1 MGTPSRPQ
9 TLGTPQLNPVVD
21 GYTLYLGLDD
31 EARKERSSMAETR
44 EELVKRL
51 EGQANKIRRNVWRAL
66 KASGSGHAGGSLSA
80 ADVLSVLY
88 FHKMNIRP
96 NEPDWPDRDRF
107 VLSKGHANAGLGAT
121 LELAGFVDETYCD
134 RFYAM
139 DDGRPP
145 FGMHP
150 DIKVPGIEMSTG
162 GLGHGLSVAVG
173 MALGA
178 RIKGQSFH
186 TYVMIG
192 DGELHEGSNWEG
204 AMSAA
209 MYRLTN
215 LTAIIDS
222 NKVSQS
228 GHVAEIMGVEPLA
241 DKWRAFGWEVRECN
255 GHSVAEVVDALDA
268 LPYSTSKPNCLIVHT
283 IKGKGTS
290 FAEDTYLWHQ
300 NAVNQ
305 EIYDKAISELEVVGS

>member
-1 MGTPSRPQ
+1 
-9 TLGTPQLNPVVD
+9 
-21 GYTLYLGLDD
+21 
-31 EARKERSSMAETR
+31 MAETR
-44 EELVKRL
+44 EELIKRL
-51 EGQANKIRRNVWRAL
+51 EGQTNKIRRNIWRAL
-66 KASGSGHAGGSLSA
+66 KGSGSGHAGGSLSA
-80 ADVLSVLY
+80 AETLAVLY

-96 NEPDWPDRDRF
+96 NEPEWEDRDRF
-107 VLSKGHANAGLGAT
+107 ILSKGHANAGLGAT

-150 DIKVPGIEMSTG
+150 DIKVPGIEFSTG
-162 GLGHGLSVAVG
+162 GLGHGLSVGVG

-192 DGELHEGSNWEG
+192 DGELHEGSNWEA

-241 DKWRAFGWEVRECN
+241 DKWRSFGWEVRECN

-268 LPYSTSKPNCLIVHT
+268 LPYSNTRPNCLIIHT
-283 IKGKGTS
+283 VKGKGAS

-305 EIYDKAISELEVVGS
+305 EIYDKAIAELETV